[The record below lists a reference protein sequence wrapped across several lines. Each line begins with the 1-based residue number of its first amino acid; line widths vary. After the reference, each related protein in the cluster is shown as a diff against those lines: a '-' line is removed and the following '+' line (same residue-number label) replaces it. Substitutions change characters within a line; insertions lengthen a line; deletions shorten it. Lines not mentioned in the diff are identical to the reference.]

1 MIYFDADVLIHLLIS
16 QDILKHKQAI
26 NLYQSATEKNT
37 FFISLLCLQE
47 TAFVLYKL
55 GQKADDIEIMLHNFL
70 SFKPVPYQVP
80 ELIRAI
86 DLAKL
91 IGFKN
96 TNDCIHLSI
105 AETHCTEIYTFN
117 KSDFKRLQKLT
128 KLKITLL

>member
-1 MIYFDADVLIHLLIS
+1 MIYFDADVLIHLLIP

-47 TAFVLYKL
+47 IAFVLHKL
-55 GQKADDIEIMLHNFL
+55 GQKSEDIEAMLYTFL
-70 SFKPVPYQVP
+70 SSLPVPYEVSD
-80 ELIRAI
+80 LLRAI
-86 DLAKL
+86 ELAKQ
-91 IGFKN
+91 IGFNN
-96 TNDCIHLSI
+96 TNDCIHLAI
-105 AETHCTEIYTFN
+105 AETYCEEICTFN